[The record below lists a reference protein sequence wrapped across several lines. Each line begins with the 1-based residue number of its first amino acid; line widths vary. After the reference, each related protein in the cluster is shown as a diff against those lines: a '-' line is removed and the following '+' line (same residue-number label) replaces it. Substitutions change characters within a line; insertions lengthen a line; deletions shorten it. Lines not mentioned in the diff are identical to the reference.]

1 MSEMCATLLLLVI
14 ILERANAYSRALVT
28 LHLSGT
34 VYLLLFIHAIQDG
47 TESDG
52 EMIEE
57 EQSIMHE
64 LMPM

>member
-1 MSEMCATLLLLVI
+1 MCHAPFISDYSHTSKCLLTTLQ
-14 ILERANAYSRALVT
+14 
-28 LHLSGT
+28 LSGT